1 MKKQQI
7 FFGILVLSSFLLTNC
22 KSTTNEE
29 EQENEV
35 TQGWEKVMAVHDEI
49 MPITMK
55 FPPMKEELI
64 AIADTAKT
72 PELVEKIKGQITDID
87 NAYNAMYDWMEDA
100 TPIGQALE
108 KMETKDGLKRL
119 VDEEARINQVK
130 IETNQTFEKATKL
143 LEELKK

>member
-1 MKKQQI
+1 MKKKQI
-7 FFGILVLSSFLLTNC
+7 FFGILVLSSFLFTNC
-22 KSTTNEE
+22 KSTTNEK

-35 TQGWEKVMAVHDEI
+35 AQGWEKVMAVHDEI

-55 FPPMKEELI
+55 FPPMKDELT
-64 AIADTAKT
+64 AIADTTTT
-72 PELVEKIKGQITDID
+72 PEIVEKIKGQITDID
-87 NAYNAMYDWMEDA
+87 NAYHAMYDWMEDA

-108 KMETKDGLKRL
+108 KMETKAGLKRL

-130 IETNQTFEKATKL
+130 METNQAFENATKL